1 MLTDPLFR
9 HAAERPGA
17 PAVADERQQM
27 SYRDLATAAL
37 GVSAMVCRA
46 TDKPRVGLLLPSS
59 TAFAAAFYGILSAG
73 KAAVPINF
81 LLGEREVGH
90 VIADSGIDLVLSAP
104 PLIDK
109 LRGING
115 LTLIDLTNPPETPAG
130 PESPATP
137 PKPVE
142 NGPDDLAVL
151 LYTSGTSGLP
161 KGVCLT
167 HGNLDSDVHAAIEHY
182 VLDRTHHFL
191 GVIPLFHSTGLLAC
205 LIAPVT
211 LGAEAVYIARF
222 SPVATAKAI
231 AEHKISVMAAVP
243 SMYGAIARLKD
254 FGPAEF
260 ASLYAPLSGGEPLP
274 TAIREGFLQKFN
286 VPLME
291 GYGLTETCGP
301 IAVNTPQ
308 HHKPGSVGRLLP
320 GAEAKIIDDD
330 GGETSREEPGEICFR
345 GPMVF
350 AAYHN
355 HPDATASAFTD
366 DGFFKTGDLGY
377 MDGAGYL
384 HVTGRKKE
392 LIIVAGEKVP
402 PREIEEV
409 LARHPDVADAAV
421 VGKPDPSRGETVA
434 AFVVMAEGKSCEEKA
449 LREFCRQQG
458 MANWKVPRDVVFVD
472 ELPRSPTGKVLK
484 RELVDRLSAA
494 D

>member
-1 MLTDPLFR
+1 MLTDALFH
-9 HAAERPGA
+9 HAAARPDA
-17 PAVADERQQM
+17 PAVADERSQK
-27 SYRDLATAAL
+27 SYRALAADAL
-37 GVSAMVCRA
+37 GVAAMVKAA
-46 TDKPRVGLLLPSS
+46 TDKSRVGLLLPSS
-59 TAFAAAFYGILSAG
+59 TAFAAAFYGILAAG

-90 VIADSGIDLVLSAP
+90 VITDSGIDLALSAP

-115 LTLIDLTNPPETPAG
+115 LTLIDLTDPPAAQPPAA
-130 PESPATP
+130 PPQPA
-137 PKPVE
+137 E
-142 NGPDDLAVL
+142 NKPDDLAVL

-167 HGNLDSDVHAAIEHY
+167 HGNLDSDVRAAIQHY
-182 VLDRTHHFL
+182 VLERKHHFL

-205 LIAPVT
+205 LIAPIT
-211 LGAEAVYIARF
+211 LGTDAVYTGRF

-231 AEHKISVMAAVP
+231 KEHQISVMAAVP
-243 SMYGAIARLKD
+243 SMYGAMLRLKD
-254 FGPAEF
+254 FSADDF
-260 ASLYAPLSGGEPLP
+260 SSLYAPLSGGEPLAP
-274 TAIREGFLQKFN
+274 AIREGFLQKFG

-308 HHKPGSVGRLLP
+308 HHRPGSVGRLLP
-320 GAEAKIIDDD
+320 GAEVKIIDDD
-330 GGETSREEPGEICFR
+330 GAAVPGDGRGEICFR

-350 AAYHN
+350 SKYHN
-355 HPDATASAFTD
+355 CPDATADAFTP
-366 DGFFKTGDLGY
+366 DGFFKTGDLGN
-377 MDGAGYL
+377 MAEGGYL

-402 PREIEEV
+402 PREIEDV
-409 LARHPDVADAAV
+409 VARFPGVADVAV
-421 VGKPDPSRGETVA
+421 VGKPDPARGETVA
-434 AFVVMAEGKSCEEKA
+434 AFVVPIEGNSIDANA
-449 LREFCRQQG
+449 LRDFCRSEA
-458 MANWKVPRDVVFVD
+458 MVNWKVPRDVVVVD

-484 RELVDRLSAA
+484 RELVDRLTS

>member
-9 HAAERPGA
+9 HAAEQPDA
-17 PAVADERQQM
+17 PAVADERQQL

-37 GVSAMVCRA
+37 GVSAMVSRA
-46 TDKPRVGLLLPSS
+46 TDKPRVGILLPSS

-73 KAAVPINF
+73 RAAVPINF

-115 LTLIDLTNPPETPAG
+115 LTLIDLTNPPEMPAG
-130 PESPATP
+130 AIP
-137 PKPVE
+137 PKPAG

-167 HGNLDSDVHAAIEHY
+167 HGNLGADVRAAIEHY

-205 LIAPVT
+205 LVAPIT
-211 LGAEAVYIARF
+211 LGADAVYIGRF

-231 AEHKISVMAAVP
+231 TEHRISVMAAVP

-254 FGPAEF
+254 FGPVEF

-308 HHKPGSVGRLLP
+308 HHRPGSVGRLLP

-330 GGETSREEPGEICFR
+330 GGELAGDQPGEICFR

-350 AAYHN
+350 ARYHN
-355 HPDATASAFTD
+355 HPDATADAFTG
-366 DGFFKTGDLGY
+366 DGFFKTGDLGQ

-384 HVTGRKKE
+384 RVTGRKKE

-434 AFVVMAEGKSCEEKA
+434 AFVVMAEGKTLDANA
-449 LREFCRQQG
+449 LREFCRAEG
-458 MANWKVPRDVVFVD
+458 VVNWKVPRDLIAVED
-472 ELPRSPTGKVLK
+472 LPRSPTGKVLK
-484 RELVDRLSAA
+484 RELVERLTTGA
-494 D
+494 